1 MAYNTVISV
10 QTEMTEESKSLSP
23 VAQKFILHWGEMGT
37 RWGINRT
44 VAQVH
49 ALLFLSARPIAAEE
63 IARTLSVARS
73 NVSTSLREL
82 QGWRIVRSVSVFGD
96 RRQHFESMKD
106 LYEMFRVIVEERKRR
121 EFDPTIAVVRECVAE
136 AKKSGSSDTYARE
149 RMEEMLEF
157 IVLMSG
163 LFDEFR
169 NLSPSAMKGM
179 GKLRG
184 GIRKLL
190 HG

>member
-1 MAYNTVISV
+1 
-10 QTEMTEESKSLSP
+10 MTEESKSLSP

-37 RWGINRT
+37 RWGVNRT

-49 ALLFLSARPIAAEE
+49 ALLFLSPRPLAAEE
-63 IARTLSVARS
+63 IAETLRVARS

-82 QGWRIVRSVSVFGD
+82 QGWRIVRGVSVLGD

-106 LYEMFRVIVEERKRR
+106 LWEMFRVIVEERKRR
-121 EFDPTIAVVRECVAE
+121 EFDPTIEVVRECVAE
-136 AKKSGSSDTYARE
+136 AKKSGGTDVYARE
-149 RMEEMLEF
+149 RMEELLEF
-157 IVLMSG
+157 IVTMSAV
-163 LFDEFR
+163 FDEFR
-169 NLSPSAMKGM
+169 NLTPSAMKRLV
-179 GKLRG
+179 KLRG

>member
-1 MAYNTVISV
+1 MTDNTR
-10 QTEMTEESKSLSP
+10 TLYP
-23 VAQKFILHWGEMGT
+23 VAQKYILHWGEMGT

-49 ALLFLSARPIAAEE
+49 ALLFLSARPMTAEE
-63 IARTLSVARS
+63 ISRTLSVARS

-82 QGWRIVRSVSVFGD
+82 QGWRIVRGVSVFGD

-106 LYEMFRVIVEERKRR
+106 LWEMFRVILEERKKR
-121 EFDPTIAVVRECVAE
+121 EFDPTIEVVRECVAE
-136 AKKSGSSDTYARE
+136 ARKSSANDAYARE

-157 IVLMSG
+157 IVLMSA
-163 LFDEFR
+163 LFEEFR
-169 NLSPSAMKGM
+169 NLSPAAMKRVV
-179 GKLRG
+179 KLRG

-190 HG
+190 HS

>member
-1 MAYNTVISV
+1 
-10 QTEMTEESKSLSP
+10 MTDNHNALSP
-23 VAQKFILHWGEMGT
+23 AVQKFILHWGEMGT

-44 VAQVH
+44 VAQIH
-49 ALLFLSARPIAAEE
+49 ALLFLSDRPLSAEE
-63 IARTLSVARS
+63 IAATLSVARS

-82 QGWRIVRSVSVFGD
+82 QGWRIVRGVSVFGD

-106 LYEMFRVIVEERKRR
+106 LWEMFRVIVEERKRR
-121 EFDPTIAVVRECVAE
+121 EFDPTVAVVRECVAE
-136 AKKSGSSDTYARE
+136 AKKSGTADTYSRD

-163 LFDEFR
+163 LFEEFR
-169 NLSPSAMKGM
+169 NLSPGAMKGVA
-179 GKLRG
+179 KLRG

-190 HG
+190 RG

>member
-1 MAYNTVISV
+1 
-10 QTEMTEESKSLSP
+10 MTDESKSLSP

-49 ALLFLSARPIAAEE
+49 ALLLLSPRPMAAEE

-82 QGWRIVRSVSVFGD
+82 QGWRIVRGVSVLGD
-96 RRQHFESMKD
+96 RRQHFESMRD
-106 LYEMFRVIVEERKRR
+106 PYELFRIILEERKRR
-121 EFDPTIAVVRECVAE
+121 EFDPTIELVRECVAE
-136 AKKSGSSDTYARE
+136 AKKSGASDAYARE
-149 RMEEMLEF
+149 RMEELLQF
-157 IVLMSG
+157 IVLMSA
-163 LFDEFR
+163 LFEEFR

-179 GKLRG
+179 VKLRG

>member
-1 MAYNTVISV
+1 
-10 QTEMTEESKSLSP
+10 MTDTRRTHLSP

-37 RWGINRT
+37 KGGINRT
-44 VAQVH
+44 VAPIH
-49 ALLFLSARPIAAEE
+49 ALLFLSARPLSAEE

-73 NVSTSLREL
+73 NVSTSRREL
-82 QGWRIVRSVSVFGD
+82 QGWRIVRGVSVFGD

-106 LYEMFRVIVEERKRR
+106 LYEMFRVILEERKRR

-136 AKKSGSSDTYARE
+136 AKKSAADDTYARE
-149 RMEEMLEF
+149 RMEELLEF
-157 IVLMSG
+157 VVLISA
-163 LFDEFR
+163 LFEEFR

-179 GKLRG
+179 VKLRG

-190 HG
+190 HA